1 MGAISIGLLT
11 FIPPELITLYLP
23 GGNVTPL
30 IGISIAHGIIVPI
43 MIAIIPHTVTPVQVG
58 MAFAVVEVLGNTL
71 NLTDIVFGWLR
82 DISGTLR
89 YVSINH
95 NDDDIYHYCYLE
107 LL

>member
-43 MIAIIPHTVTPVQVG
+43 MIAIIPHTVTPVQLG

-89 YVSINH
+89 YVT
-95 NDDDIYHYCYLE
+95 LV
-107 LL
+107 